1 MVETNR
7 SFRNFKLVATIT
19 ESETLYSFQRETM
32 QRAFG
37 GKILEHYGSVELGN
51 IAQPDP
57 EGYMRIT
64 EDLFKLETQTSG
76 EVLVTNLLGLAY
88 PFIRFRLG
96 DLMEITDPP
105 NDRLPYAV
113 ITKVVGRTVDLIPV
127 KAGGYVHG
135 VALAHVIDPHLRFV
149 KKYQVHQLT
158 FDHFKVKLIAD
169 GDIPEGVPQ
178 QIATDL
184 RLLVGADSRVDV
196 ERVDYI
202 PPAPSGKFRWVIS
215 DISDIAERALAEARD
230 RAAMAVRDSPS
241 H

>member
-19 ESETLYSFQRETM
+19 ESEKLYDFQREAM

-57 EGYMRIT
+57 EGYMRIA
-64 EDLFKLETQTSG
+64 EDLYKLETQASG
-76 EVLVTNLLGLAY
+76 EVVVTNLLALAY

-96 DLMEITDPP
+96 DLMELADPP
-105 NDRLPYAV
+105 NDSLPYAI

-158 FDHFKVKLIAD
+158 LDHFKVKLIAN
-169 GDIPEGVPQ
+169 GDMPETVLQ

-184 RLLVGADSRVDV
+184 RLLVGADARVDV
-196 ERVDYI
+196 ERVDDI

-215 DISDIAERALAEARD
+215 DISDVAERALAEARD
-230 RAAMAVRDSPS
+230 SDKKSA
-241 H
+241 

>member
-1 MVETNR
+1 
-7 SFRNFKLVATIT
+7 
-19 ESETLYSFQRETM
+19 
-32 QRAFG
+32 
-37 GKILEHYGSVELGN
+37 
-51 IAQPDP
+51 
-57 EGYMRIT
+57 MRIA
-64 EDLFKLETQTSG
+64 EDLFKLETQASG
-76 EVLVTNLLGLAY
+76 EVLVTNLLALAY

-96 DLMEITDPP
+96 DLMEIADPP

-169 GDIPEGVPQ
+169 GDIPESVPQ

-184 RLLVGADSRVDV
+184 RSLVGADTRVDV
-196 ERVDYI
+196 ECVDDI

-215 DISDIAERALAEARD
+215 DISDIARTRVGRGSRQGGDGHLRFALSLRPERLRPRGIEKPLRPQLERNRYPQLLID
-230 RAAMAVRDSPS
+230 RAPQRSPRCPTND
-241 H
+241 